1 MKLSIAVEGEGE
13 IEVFPVTRRG
23 DGYADDVDPH
33 SGLRSSAVRINRE
46 FAPALEIV
54 RDAFLL
60 IRVAAS

>member
-33 SGLRSSAVRINRE
+33 SGLRSNAVRISRDFGPE
-46 FAPALEIV
+46 LEIAA
-54 RDAFLL
+54 DAFLL
-60 IRVAAS
+60 IRVATP